1 MAKPT
6 ANAIKTNIQAQDAAV
21 WDQANERPAG
31 LDLFETDLAN
41 AIAAAW
47 AEVEDGFVI
56 ASVPVTGGSA
66 SPGGPLAG
74 GSATLSPGTLTNA
87 KSFTAIASKFS
98 TSFPDGA
105 TEGLLALVDA
115 VAQGIGQKFA
125 LWTPGYSA
133 NLTAVGGTCAYIA
146 PAPPANPT
154 GTPGPWSGGSIQAFA
169 LAGGS
174 SSGDSGMTAGS
185 LETAIGNAADPAKL
199 KQNQNALQPALSS
212 LIKAIATGFATTWT
226 QWKTNTRISGGNGS
240 GTSTPPIGAIS
251 PGIVASPTVG

>member
-6 ANAIKTNIQAQDAAV
+6 ANAIKTNIQAEDAAV
-21 WDQANERPAG
+21 FDQADERPAG

-47 AEVEDGFVI
+47 SDVEDGFVI
-56 ASVPVTGGSA
+56 ASVPVSGGSS

-74 GSATLSPGTLTNA
+74 GTATLAAGTLTNT
-87 KSFTAIASKFS
+87 KSFTAIAGKFS

-133 NLTAVGGTCAYIA
+133 SLTAVGGTCAYIA

-154 GTPGPWSGGSIQAFA
+154 GTPGPWSGGSIQAFS
-169 LAGGS
+169 LSGGS
-174 SSGDSGMTAGS
+174 SSGDSGMTANS

-199 KQNQNALQPALSS
+199 KQNQNALQPALSA

-226 QWKTNTRISGGNGS
+226 QWKTNTKISGGNG
-240 GTSTPPIGAIS
+240 
-251 PGIVASPTVG
+251 

>member
-21 WDQANERPAG
+21 FDQADERPAG

-47 AEVEDGFVI
+47 ADVEDGFVI
-56 ASVPVTGGSA
+56 ASVPVVGGS
-66 SPGGPLAG
+66 SPPGGPLSG
-74 GSATLSPGTLTNA
+74 GTATLAPGKLTNA
-87 KSFTAIASKFS
+87 KSFTAIAGKFS

-133 NLTAVGGTCAYIA
+133 SLTAVGGTCAWIA
-146 PAPPANPT
+146 PTPANPA
-154 GTPGPWSGGSIQAFA
+154 GSPGAWSGGSIQAFA

-199 KQNQNALQPALSS
+199 KQNQNALQPALSA
-212 LIKAIATGFATTWT
+212 LIKAITTGFATTWT
-226 QWKTNTRISGGNGS
+226 QWKTDTKISGGSGS
-240 GTSTPPIGAIS
+240 GTAVPPNGAIS
-251 PGIVASPTVG
+251 VGAVTSPTVG

>member
-21 WDQANERPAG
+21 WDQADERPAG

-47 AEVEDGFVI
+47 ADVENGFVI
-56 ASVPVTGGSA
+56 ASVPVTGGS
-66 SPGGPLAG
+66 SPPGGPLAG
-74 GSATLSPGTLTNA
+74 GTATLAPGTLTNT
-87 KSFTAIASKFS
+87 KSFTAIAGKFS

-133 NLTAVGGTCAYIA
+133 TLIAIGGTCAWVP

-154 GTPGPWSGGSIQAFA
+154 GTPGPWSGGSIQAFP

-174 SSGDSGMTAGS
+174 SSGDSGMTASS

-199 KQNQNALQPALSS
+199 KQNQNALQPALIA
-212 LIKAIATGFATTWT
+212 LIKAIATGFAATWT

-240 GTSTPPIGAIS
+240 GTAIPPSGAIS
-251 PGIVASPTVG
+251 VGAVASPSVS

>member
-21 WDQANERPAG
+21 WDQADERPVG

-47 AEVEDGFVI
+47 ADVEDNFVI
-56 ASVPVTGGSA
+56 ASVPVSGGS
-66 SPGGPLAG
+66 SPPGGPLTG
-74 GSATLSPGTLTNA
+74 GTATLAPGTLTNT
-87 KSFTAIASKFS
+87 KSFTAISGKFS

-105 TEGLLALVDA
+105 TEGVLALVDA

-133 NLTAVGGTCAYIA
+133 SLIAVGGSCAWIA
-146 PAPPANPT
+146 PTPATPA
-154 GTPGPWSGGSIQAFA
+154 GTPGPWSGGSIQAFP
-169 LAGGS
+169 LANGS
-174 SSGDSGMTAGS
+174 SSGDSGMTANS
-185 LETAIGNAADPAKL
+185 LEAAIGNAADPAKL

-240 GTSTPPIGAIS
+240 GTANPPNGAIS
-251 PGIVASPTVG
+251 VGAVASPQVG